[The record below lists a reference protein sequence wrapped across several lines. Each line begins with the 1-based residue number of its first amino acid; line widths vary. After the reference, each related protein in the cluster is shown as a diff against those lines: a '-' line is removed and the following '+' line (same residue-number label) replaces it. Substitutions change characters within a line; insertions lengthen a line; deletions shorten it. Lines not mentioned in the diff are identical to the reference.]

1 MERHQT
7 NGTNYAF
14 GAFNG
19 TGPQTLTTSSPVV
32 AGTPL
37 SVAFYLISPGTPPAL
52 DNVVI
57 VQVPEPSTWTMLVAG
72 TACAAL
78 LRRRLRQA

>member
-19 TGPQTLTTSSPVV
+19 TGPQTLTTSSPVA

-52 DNVVI
+52 DNVMI
-57 VQVPEPSTWTMLVAG
+57 VQVPEPSTWAMLVAG